1 MLTTAMGRL
10 LAMDMDMFQLPMAD
24 MLLSATDMSLLSP
37 SNGYEYASTS
47 DGGHVSLSHEY
58 DLPQYGYGYASTR
71 TFYGGYAS
79 PDSWICFSQ
88 LEQQH
93 HELDMN
99 TNTRTGKAH
108 SSLDLN

>member
-10 LAMDMDMFQLPMAD
+10 LLAMDMDMYQLPMVD
-24 MLLSATDMSLLSP
+24 MPLSYGYDPP
-37 SNGYEYASTS
+37 SNEYGYVSTS
-47 DGGHVSLSHEY
+47 YGGYVSLGHGY
-58 DLPQYGYGYASTR
+58 DPPQCGYGYASTR

-79 PDSWICFSQ
+79 PDSGICLSQ

-99 TNTRTGKAH
+99 TNTRTG
-108 SSLDLN
+108 LFF